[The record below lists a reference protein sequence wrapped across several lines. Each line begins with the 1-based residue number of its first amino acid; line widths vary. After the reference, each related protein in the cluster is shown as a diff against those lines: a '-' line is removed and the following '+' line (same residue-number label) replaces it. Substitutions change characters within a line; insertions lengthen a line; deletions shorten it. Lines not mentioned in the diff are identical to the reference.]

1 MTHDGTP
8 EATSPASSRRD
19 RFGLVAAA
27 VGALLYVA
35 ATIFFVLPLSQQL
48 DTFLIVS
55 FLFVPA
61 VVGGFVYDRIERR
74 GGWD

>member
-8 EATSPASSRRD
+8 ATTSPGSAKRD

-27 VGALLYVA
+27 AGALLYVA
-35 ATIFFVLPLSQQL
+35 AIVFFVLPLSQRL

-61 VVGGFVYDRIERR
+61 VVGGLLYNRIEGR